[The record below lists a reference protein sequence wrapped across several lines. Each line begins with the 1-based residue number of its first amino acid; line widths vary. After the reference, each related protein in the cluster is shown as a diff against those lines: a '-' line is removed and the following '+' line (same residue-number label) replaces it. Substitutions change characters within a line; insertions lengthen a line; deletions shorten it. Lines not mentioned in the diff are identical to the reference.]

1 MVARSGALSV
11 PGGISA
17 PRRPPPSCMVDEVAP
32 LGLVILLGREEALS
46 VAVHA
51 LLLQQH
57 AARLTRIELVV
68 GDELDLA
75 RTLRGEA
82 ELALADAQRRAL
94 AERDVERPARP
105 GRELDL
111 LRVPGEPIR
120 ADRDLVIAA
129 KQIDGPVATAAR
141 VHHEEHV
148 LVHVHQV
155 HPRRLERLGRVHD
168 AGEGGGPRERVAV
181 GRTRR
186 RERGRAVDA
195 TEAEQDHDGD
205 EEVSLA
211 HGELLL
217 SETGWPDSTAR
228 LEPCQRNPSVLMT
241 GHVVAAA
248 RRASRSPARIASRSR
263 LISISAT

>member
-1 MVARSGALSV
+1 M
-11 PGGISA
+11 I
-17 PRRPPPSCMVDEVAP
+17 RRPPRS
-32 LGLVILLGREEALS
+32 
-46 VAVHA
+46 
-51 LLLQQH
+51 
-57 AARLTRIELVV
+57 
-68 GDELDLA
+68 
-75 RTLRGEA
+75 TLFPYTTLFRS
-82 ELALADAQRRAL
+82 
-94 AERDVERPARP
+94 
-105 GRELDL
+105 
-111 LRVPGEPIR
+111 
-120 ADRDLVIAA
+120 LVIAG

-217 SETGWPDSTAR
+217 SEAGWPDSTAR

-263 LISISAT
+263 LISISATWASYTSPGT